1 MTEGEEEDGRIDGG
15 REEGKK
21 ERDDGARGPV
31 REEVKSGCEAS
42 EP

>member
-1 MTEGEEEDGRIDGG
+1 MEGG
-15 REEGKK
+15 REERKK